1 MAREIFDASTTG
13 IAEVVVHFHS
23 LPTNGDACMSCIY
36 YEAPDELAH
45 EAHVAQLLGVDVAEV
60 RANFVGPD
68 AARRIVAR
76 YSQLDATEIV
86 GLAYDSLFKQLCGQA
101 ALKTTADRQVLA
113 PFGFVSALGG
123 VMLAIELIR
132 RIRKGETSRP
142 FNYWRISPWSS
153 PVFKLRV
160 VRPSRPDCE
169 FCSNGVLQSVVRQ
182 LWGGDEQ

>member
-1 MAREIFDASTTG
+1 
-13 IAEVVVHFHS
+13 
-23 LPTNGDACMSCIY
+23 MSCIY
-36 YEAPDELAH
+36 YEAADELAH
-45 EAHVAQLLGVDVAEV
+45 EAHVAELLGVDVADV
-60 RANFVGPD
+60 RANFVAPD
-68 AARRIVAR
+68 AARKIAER
-76 YSQLDATEIV
+76 YSQLEPSAIV

-113 PFGFVSALGG
+113 PFGFVSALAG
-123 VMLAIELIR
+123 VMLAVEFIR

-142 FNYWRISPWSS
+142 FNYWRLSPWSS

-169 FCSNGVLQSVVRQ
+169 FCSNAVLQTVVRQ